1 MSQDNLHRSAL
12 YERHQPYGPSWEQFL
27 IEPLDN
33 LKLSGR
39 RAILALL
46 GIAVGCM
53 AVVALLNIGHNGRLQ
68 AMSIFKGMGSDLLV
82 SSIQPAQGSSGGP
95 QVTVSTLDITSLHQK
110 LPEIAS
116 LSPLIPVS
124 MDVRFQGHT
133 LNTTIIGTNAELLQV
148 LDLSLNKGRFI
159 SQFDTPN
166 PYVVLGA
173 KALAELSKTGTIAGL
188 GDKIQIGSYLFEI
201 IGVLDEKGSNPLIP
215 VTPDEAIFIP
225 SESMSRI
232 VPNPQIST
240 VVARHPDPH
249 SLSEGAERLQQ
260 WLSEQISDSEISVQI
275 PHQLIDG
282 MAQQSRMF
290 SWLLSGL
297 GGIALLVGGI
307 GIMNVMV
314 MNISERRREIGVR
327 MALGA
332 RPRDIARLFLSE
344 AVVLATAGALIGA
357 ICGLAISW
365 VFVYYS
371 EWQHFAISPVSLPL
385 GIGSAIA
392 TGLFF
397 GLAPAISASRLS
409 PLQALRDD

>member
-12 YERHQPYGPSWEQFL
+12 YERHLPYGPCWKQF
-27 IEPLDN
+27 ITEPLDN

-95 QVTVSTLDITSLHQK
+95 QVSTLDITSLHQR
-110 LPEIAS
+110 LPEITS

-133 LNTTIIGTNAELLQV
+133 LNTTIVGTNAELLQV
-148 LDLSLNKGRFI
+148 LDLRLSEGRFI
-159 SQFDTPN
+159 SRFDTPN
-166 PYVVLGA
+166 TYVVLGE
-173 KALAELSKTGTIAGL
+173 KVLAELSKTGTIAGL
-188 GDKIQIGSYLFEI
+188 GDKIQIGGYLFEI
-201 IGVLDEKGSNPLIP
+201 IGVLSEKGSNPLFP

-232 VPNPQIST
+232 IPNPQIST
-240 VVARHPDPH
+240 VVARHPDINT
-249 SLSEGAERLQQ
+249 LSDGAERLQQ
-260 WLSEQISDSEISVQI
+260 WLSEQMNDSEISVQI

-282 MAQQSRMF
+282 MTQQSRMF

-332 RPRDIARLFLSE
+332 RPRDITRLFLSE

-357 ICGLAISW
+357 IFGLAISW

>member
-1 MSQDNLHRSAL
+1 MSQDNLHRSAF
-12 YERHQPYGPSWEQFL
+12 YERHQPYGPSWKQFL
-27 IEPLDN
+27 TEPLDN

-82 SSIQPAQGSSGGP
+82 SSIQPVQGSSGGP
-95 QVTVSTLDITSLHQK
+95 QVSTLDITSLHQR
-110 LPEIAS
+110 LPEITS
-116 LSPLIPVS
+116 ISPLIPVS
-124 MDVRFQGHT
+124 MDVSFQGHT
-133 LNTTIIGTNAELLQV
+133 LNTTIVGTNAELLQV
-148 LDLSLNKGRFI
+148 LDLRLSEGRFI
-159 SQFDTPN
+159 SRFDTPN
-166 PYVVLGA
+166 TYVVLGA
-173 KALAELSKTGTIAGL
+173 KVLAGLSKTGTIAGL
-188 GDKIQIGSYLFEI
+188 GDKIQIDGYLFEI
-201 IGVLDEKGSNPLIP
+201 IGVLSEKGSNPLIP

-232 VPNPQIST
+232 IPNPQIST
-240 VVARHPDPH
+240 VVARHPDI
-249 SLSEGAERLQQ
+249 STLSDGAERLQQ
-260 WLSEQISDSEISVQI
+260 WLSEQMNDSEISVQI

-282 MAQQSRMF
+282 MSQQSRMF

-332 RPRDIARLFLSE
+332 RPRDITRLFLSE

-357 ICGLAISW
+357 IFGLAISW
-365 VFVYYS
+365 VFVYCS